1 MGKAPFF
8 KLYDILAPF
17 MSSTQARGT
26 EGVCPMVLSRRY
38 LVFQWY
44 CVTYSTG
51 GDPTDIADH
60 HGVKVDE
67 MNNSLHS
74 VLDAI
79 QKAPEQKIVSRR
91 QRKNS
96 RSC

>member
-1 MGKAPFF
+1 MPNGPITK
-8 KLYDILAPF
+8 
-17 MSSTQARGT
+17 MSRLS
-26 EGVCPMVLSRRY
+26 MVLR
-38 LVFQWY
+38 
-44 CVTYSTG
+44 YSTG

-67 MNNSLHS
+67 VNNSLHS